1 MKTNSRVPL
10 LAALAAL
17 CVAASAAAAPVVLRA
32 SHQFPGGK
40 GDARDEMVQIIAR
53 EAKAAGVDLEVQ
65 VYPGASLFKPNE
77 QWNALVN
84 GQLDI
89 SSFPLDYASGKEPA
103 FSATLM
109 PGLVRSHDRARRLND
124 SPFMKEI
131 RAKVEKAGVVVL
143 ADAWLAGAVASKKAC
158 IRKPADIKGV
168 KIRSAGPTF
177 AAMWQEAGA
186 SIVSIP
192 SNEVY
197 NALQTGVI
205 ESTDTS
211 TGSFVSFRIYEQV
224 KCVTAPGDNALW
236 FMYEPVLMSKR
247 SFSKLNKAQQD
258 ALLAAGKKSE
268 AYFNEATKTLDDKM
282 VEVFKQNN
290 VEVVTLTPAEFDAWV
305 NVAKQSSYDEFAKEV
320 PDGKVLIDQALA
332 VK

>member
-1 MKTNSRVPL
+1 MRIFSTFAATTAIA
-10 LAALAAL
+10 AALTV
-17 CVAASAAAAPVVLRA
+17 VAEAQTLRA

-53 EAKAAGVDLEVQ
+53 EAKAAGVGLEVQ
-65 VYPGASLFKPNE
+65 VYPGASLFKPND

-89 SSFPLDYASGKEPA
+89 SSFPLDYASGKVRA
-103 FSATLM
+103 FGATLM
-109 PGLVRSHDRARRLND
+109 PGLVRNHDRAQRLNG

-131 RAKVEKAGVVVL
+131 KDKIDKAGVIVL
-143 ADAWLAGAVASKKAC
+143 ADAWLAGAVASKRGC
-158 IRKPADIKGV
+158 IRKPEDMKGL

-177 AAMWQEAGA
+177 AAMWQQAGA

-197 NALQTGVI
+197 NALQTGVADA
-205 ESTDTS
+205 TDTS
-211 TGSFVSFRIYEQV
+211 TGSFVSFRLYEQV
-224 KCVTAPGDNALW
+224 KCITAPGDNALW

-247 SFSKLNKAQQD
+247 NFDKLKKEQRD
-258 ALLAAGKKSE
+258 ALIKAGKKSE
-268 AYFNEATKTLDDKM
+268 EFFNEASKGLDEDM
-282 VEVFKQNN
+282 VKSFKQNN
-290 VEVVTLTPAEFDAWV
+290 VEVATMTPAEYDAWIKI
-305 NVAKQSSYDEFAKEV
+305 AQESSYKQFASEV
-320 PDGKVLIDQALA
+320 SDGRKLVDLALS